1 MISLVRKLRYEV
13 KTDVSNTLVENSSK
27 RKFFFENVKKLADKT
42 FCFTSKVSEGEITMR
57 LLELFYNH
65 AHYWGVPH
73 PRSTDDRLI
82 QTCYECGA
90 EREVKAQLYQSNTG
104 KVVAPYQGDKYAA

>member
-1 MISLVRKLRYEV
+1 
-13 KTDVSNTLVENSSK
+13 
-27 RKFFFENVKKLADKT
+27 
-42 FCFTSKVSEGEITMR
+42 MR

-90 EREVKAQLYQSNTG
+90 EREVKAQLYQSNTV
-104 KVVAPYQGDKYAA
+104 KAVAPYQGDKYAA

>member
-1 MISLVRKLRYEV
+1 MQTKRSALRLRLVKE
-13 KTDVSNTLVENSSK
+13 
-27 RKFFFENVKKLADKT
+27 KK
-42 FCFTSKVSEGEITMR
+42 TMR

-82 QTCYECGA
+82 QTCYECGS
-90 EREVKAQLYQSNTG
+90 EREVKAQLYQSNPA
-104 KVVAPYQGDKYAA
+104 KAVAPYQGDKYAA